1 MLPVIDY
8 IFKRYSSYFGTD
20 DPISSSPT
28 TSSSSSSSTSSLH
41 SSTLLDGALSDS
53 QTACET
59 VTKPNVDWT
68 VQAWLGSMSR
78 TALCQIIWRM
88 HQSTLPP
95 TASTVAT
102 DKGLFDNLSTDEDDL
117 RELET
122 IQAEAG
128 RIAHRLD
135 AYRPSDQ
142 FVMAK
147 AVVEELQQL
156 VRMCPH
162 MTQSPI
168 AAIRALLSIVQECF
182 TAPPEVRQHIFYQS
196 KLGRWVVLELAAV
209 LKSNDPPTDRK
220 NDMAWIDQL
229 EDVCARLARYDTTWE
244 YRQEYANVVEIAERY
259 YKVLDEWGEIY
270 CITT

>member
-8 IFKRYSSYFGTD
+8 IVKRYFSYFGTD
-20 DPISSSPT
+20 DSTSSSPT
-28 TSSSSSSSTSSLH
+28 ASSSSSSSSSTSSFSH
-41 SSTLLDGALSDS
+41 SSTLLEESLSDS

-88 HQSTLPP
+88 HQSTLPV
-95 TASTVAT
+95 TTSTSTSASTA
-102 DKGLFDNLSTDEDDL
+102 DKTIFDSLSADEDDR
-117 RELET
+117 RELKT

-128 RIAHRLD
+128 RIAHQLD
-135 AYRPSDQ
+135 AYRPSEQ
-142 FVMAK
+142 FVLAK
-147 AVVEELQQL
+147 SVVQELQQL

-209 LKSNDPPTDRK
+209 LKSNDPPTDRDT
-220 NDMAWIDQL
+220 DMAWIDQL

-259 YKVLDEWGEIY
+259 YKVNDE
-270 CITT
+270 